1 MRYEDAAV
9 QALREATEQFGAHI
23 LMNMNRYSTGES
35 LVLYHLSFHDGLS
48 NPSVLQEKAG
58 TSSARIAA
66 ILRSLEKK
74 GLIQRDVDL
83 EDRRKT
89 VVTVTQEG
97 RQRALDEYEEM
108 QEKLKKVFKKL
119 GKKDTEDFIRI
130 LGRFFEAFGAIDAS
144 PCRSLVYEESGMI
157 SGEEP
162 ADECPLDILLTSAS
176 KRQRKKPAE
185 KSAEMKADKP
195 ADKPAEIQAEK
206 PTAKPEKPTEK
217 PTAKPEETTNA

>member
-1 MRYEDAAV
+1 MRYEEAAV
-9 QALREATEQFGAHI
+9 QALRGVTEQFGTHL

-35 LVLYHLSFHDGLS
+35 LVLYHLSSHDGLS

-74 GLIQRDVDL
+74 GLIQRDVDR

-89 VVTVTQEG
+89 VVTVTEEG
-97 RQRALDEYEEM
+97 RRRALGEYEEM
-108 QEKLKKVFKKL
+108 QEKLKKVFKRL

-130 LGRFFEAFGAIDAS
+130 LGRFFEAFGAIDSS

-157 SGEEP
+157 GGEALDE
-162 ADECPLDILLTSAS
+162 ECPLDILLTNAS
-176 KRQRKKPAE
+176 KRQKKPA
-185 KSAEMKADKP
+185 
-195 ADKPAEIQAEK
+195 
-206 PTAKPEKPTEK
+206 AKPKES
-217 PTAKPEETTNA
+217 AHA